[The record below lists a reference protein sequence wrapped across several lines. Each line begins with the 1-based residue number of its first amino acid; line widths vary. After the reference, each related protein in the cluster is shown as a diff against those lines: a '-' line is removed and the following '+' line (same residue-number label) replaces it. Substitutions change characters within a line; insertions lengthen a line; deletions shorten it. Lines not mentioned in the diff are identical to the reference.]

1 MVQVN
6 AILSG
11 KEYATIISSTSGNTV
26 IADES
31 IASGGANGGFSPHE
45 LLAASLASCTTITL
59 RMYANHKKWDLSA
72 LGVNV
77 TLDYDTIELKNIFIC
92 SITFSDTL
100 SAEQRTRLLQIAER
114 CPVHKILAGTIQL
127 KTILG

>member
-6 AILSG
+6 ALLSS
-11 KEYATIISSTSGNTV
+11 KQYATTISSASGNTV

-31 IASGGANGGFSPHE
+31 LAAGGGNLGFSPHE

-59 RMYANHKKWDLSA
+59 RMYANHKEWDLST

-77 TLDYDTIELKNIFIC
+77 ALDYDTIELKNIFIC
-92 SITFSDTL
+92 TISFPDSL
-100 SAEQRTRLLQIAER
+100 NAEQKSRLLQIAER
-114 CPVHKILAGTIQL
+114 CPIHKILAGTIQL
-127 KTILG
+127 KTITG